1 MNLISEVEIKPLF
14 SMDYSYFLISLI
26 LDSVDLNISGL
37 SNWQFF
43 QNLGLIYLELYE
55 SHQVLHL
62 SFKN

>member
-1 MNLISEVEIKPLF
+1 
-14 SMDYSYFLISLI
+14 MDYSYFLISLI
-26 LDSVDLNISGL
+26 LDSMDLNISGL
-37 SNWQFF
+37 SSWQFF

>member
-1 MNLISEVEIKPLF
+1 
-14 SMDYSYFLISLI
+14 MDYSYFLISLI